1 LSDEALA
8 DMAEARRLGTPNPGV
23 YRIFDHHPALRRSF
37 TEHWRVMVDDGL
49 ADRPAPD
56 RPCGRLRDEEKLAA
70 SHTWRPS
77 DVLDEREKAMLWLRA
92 RLTRRAVSGAGAAPA
107 GAGPPTS
114 DDGGAAP

>member
-8 DMAEARRLGTPNPGV
+8 DMAEARRLGTPNPDV

-56 RPCGRLRDEEKLAA
+56 RACGRLRDEEKLAA
-70 SHTWRPS
+70 STPGGRRTCS
-77 DVLDEREKAMLWLRA
+77 TSA
-92 RLTRRAVSGAGAAPA
+92 RRRCCGCAQ
-107 GAGPPTS
+107 
-114 DDGGAAP
+114 D

>member
-1 LSDEALA
+1 MTASPT
-8 DMAEARRLGTPNPGV
+8 ARR
-23 YRIFDHHPALRRSF
+23 RIAHAVACVTCTAVAVEAGSI
-37 TEHWRVMVDDGL
+37 
-49 ADRPAPD
+49 
-56 RPCGRLRDEEKLAA
+56 EEKLAA